1 MGSTDKTT
9 FENYWSNFIAQVQG
23 KLMKAA
29 SSQTL
34 SFPYANLI
42 LNDAVA
48 SWFSEYD
55 VNGKWL
61 LNYKKSNPDK
71 AKLVYEI
78 LEDIRFEKDVPTR
91 VISPFYDYAIPSV
104 GALGGWCISY
114 FCGGIPV
121 IRLISTLAPAA
132 VLYPVARTWRRKMD
146 ETNKVKAIDKY
157 ISQLNKYYHSVVSVL
172 S

>member
-1 MGSTDKTT
+1 MDTTDKTA
-9 FENYWSNFIAQVQG
+9 FENYWGNFVAQVKG

-29 SSQTL
+29 SSRTL

-42 LNDAVA
+42 LNDAAA

-78 LEDIRFEKDVPTR
+78 LGDMRFGEDVPTR
-91 VISPFYDYAIPSV
+91 EISPFYDYAIPTV
-104 GALGGWCISY
+104 GALCGWCISY
-114 FCGGIPV
+114 FCGGVPV
-121 IRLISTLAPAA
+121 IRIISTLAPAA

-146 ETNKVKAIDKY
+146 ETNRDKAIDKY
-157 ISQLNKYYHSVVSVL
+157 IAQLDRYYHSVVSVL